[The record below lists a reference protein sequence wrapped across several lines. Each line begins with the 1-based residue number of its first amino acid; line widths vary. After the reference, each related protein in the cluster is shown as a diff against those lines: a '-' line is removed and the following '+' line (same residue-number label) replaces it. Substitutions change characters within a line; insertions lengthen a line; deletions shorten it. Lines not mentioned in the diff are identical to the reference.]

1 MNIFLILSMRYH
13 SKGDVIRYDWSANVN
28 GWNVSIEDF
37 HKKMI
42 EQNITVFNATQGDW
56 TYYITPG
63 DDLNAYE
70 DQMPLF
76 NPSWISGL
84 DANLYYVSVIRCNSR
99 KQFCQVCITLNDW
112 DWGFVSPS
120 KPDQG
125 GVIYMADGQP
135 IKLGT
140 GASDPYITVD
150 VDFIF
155 NYGGTSD
162 FPTFNIK
169 FDDSEYPNIHIIFET
184 TTTLVPKPTR
194 TQTPRPTPTPFVP
207 LCH

>member
-155 NYGGTSD
+155 NYGSTIR
-162 FPTFNIK
+162 NIQIFILFLK
-169 FDDSEYPNIHIIFET
+169 LQQHLFQNLLVHKLQGLLQHHLFHYVIIINV
-184 TTTLVPKPTR
+184 LM
-194 TQTPRPTPTPFVP
+194 
-207 LCH
+207 